1 MTDKLYSKIGDIA
14 NKFNVN
20 TSLIRYWEKEFDFIK
35 PKKNSK
41 GTRYYT
47 NKDIDNFELIHHLI
61 KEKGMTIQGVKDFI
75 INRKEKNSMEK
86 FEVVVTL
93 KKTKNL
99 LLEIR
104 EVLKNKTQNLN
115 P

>member
-1 MTDKLYSKIGDIA
+1 MTDKLYSKIGNVA

-47 NKDIDNFELIHHLI
+47 NKDIDNFELIHHLV
-61 KEKGMTIQGVKDFI
+61 KDKGMTIQGVRDYI
-75 INRKEKNSMEK
+75 INRKENNSMEK
-86 FEVVVTL
+86 LEVVVTL
-93 KKTKNL
+93 KRTRNL
-99 LLEIR
+99 LSDISDI
-104 EVLKNKTQNLN
+104 LKNKSKV
-115 P
+115 

>member
-1 MTDKLYSKIGDIA
+1 MIDKLYSKIGDVA
-14 NKFNVN
+14 NKFSVN

-61 KEKGMTIQGVKDFI
+61 KKKGMTIQGVRDYI
-75 INRKEKNSMEK
+75 INRKENNSMEK
-86 FEVVVTL
+86 LEVVVTL
-93 KKTKNL
+93 KRTRNL
-99 LLEIR
+99 LSDISDI
-104 EVLKNKTQNLN
+104 LKNKSKV
-115 P
+115 

>member
-1 MTDKLYSKIGDIA
+1 MTDKLYSKIGNIA

-61 KEKGMTIQGVKDFI
+61 KDKGMTIQGVRDYI
-75 INRKEKNSMEK
+75 INRKENNSMEK
-86 FEVVVTL
+86 LEVVVTL
-93 KKTKNL
+93 KRTRNL
-99 LLEIR
+99 LSDISDI
-104 EVLKNKTQNLN
+104 LKNKSKV
-115 P
+115 